1 MGLGEKETVGRGYP
15 MIEGRVSTGVSG
27 GGGKAE
33 AEEGESW
40 GQQKT
45 I

>member
-1 MGLGEKETVGRGYP
+1 

-27 GGGKAE
+27 GREKAE
-33 AEEGESW
+33 AEEGEGW
-40 GQQKT
+40 GQQNS